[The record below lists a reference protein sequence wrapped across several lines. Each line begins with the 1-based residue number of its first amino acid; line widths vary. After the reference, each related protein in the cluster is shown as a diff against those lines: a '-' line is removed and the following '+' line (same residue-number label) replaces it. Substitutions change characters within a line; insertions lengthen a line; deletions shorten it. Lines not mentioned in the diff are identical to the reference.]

1 MLHTILGAGGAIGN
15 NLLDVLLENGEKVRL
30 VSRKH
35 RPAEGA
41 ESIEANVLD
50 KKALSEALQ
59 GSGVVYLLIGIDYN
73 SSSWE
78 HNWPLIMQN
87 VIEVCSAQSLPLI
100 FFDNVY
106 MYGLVDGPMTEST
119 IYNPNSRKGKVRAQ
133 IANMLL
139 DAVKSQKI
147 KALIAR
153 SADFYGPHSAQ
164 VSFLHQL
171 VIGRHMN
178 GKKAQ
183 WMINPKLPHSFT
195 YTTDAAKALYVLAK
209 DETAFGNTWHL
220 PTSSPAP
227 LGEDLIQL
235 SAVICN
241 APRETQIISK
251 WMMRLLGIIVPVLR
265 ESIEMLY
272 QYEKPYHFD
281 SSAFE
286 KKYGFNP
293 TPYQQGIQE
302 TVNFY
307 RNNS

>member
-50 KKALSEALQ
+50 KKALSDALS
-59 GSGVVYLLIGIDYN
+59 GSSVVYLLIGIDYN
-73 SSSWE
+73 SASWE
-78 HNWPLIMQN
+78 HNWPMIMQN
-87 VIEVCSAQSLPLI
+87 VIDVCAAQNLPLI

-106 MYGLVDGPMTEST
+106 MYGLVDGQMTENT
-119 IYNPNSRKGKVRAQ
+119 PFQPNSRKGKVRAQ

-139 DAVKSQKI
+139 EAVNKQKI

-195 YTTDAAKALYVLAK
+195 YTVDAAKALYILAK
-209 DETAFGNTWHL
+209 DESAFGKTWHL
-220 PTSSPAP
+220 PTSYPAP

-241 APRETQIISK
+241 APRETQVISK

-272 QYEKPYHFD
+272 QYENPYHFD
-281 SSAFE
+281 SSAFQ

-302 TVNFY
+302 TVDFY

>member
-15 NLLDVLLENGEKVRL
+15 NLLDVLIQNGENIRL
-30 VSRKH
+30 ISRKH
-35 RPAEGA
+35 RPAAGV

-50 KKALSEALQ
+50 KEVLSKSIE

-73 SSSWE
+73 ASSWE
-78 HNWPLIMQN
+78 HNWPIIMQN
-87 VIEVCSAQSLPLI
+87 VIEACSNQSIPLV

-106 MYGLVDGPMTEST
+106 MYGLVDGEMTEQT
-119 IYNPNSRKGKVRAQ
+119 PFRPNSRKGKVRAQ
-133 IANMLL
+133 IANMLIE
-139 DAVKSQKI
+139 ATESGKI
-147 KALIAR
+147 KSLIAR

-171 VIGRHMN
+171 VIGRHLEGN
-178 GKKAQ
+178 KAQ
-183 WMINPKLPHSFT
+183 WMLNPKMPHTFT
-195 YTTDAAKALYVLAK
+195 YAPDAAKALYILAN
-209 DETAFGNTWHL
+209 DESAFGKTWHL
-220 PTSSPAP
+220 PSSSPAP
-227 LGEDLIQL
+227 TGEDLIQH

-241 APRETQIISK
+241 APREIHVISK

-272 QYEKPYHFD
+272 QYEKPYHFN
-281 SSAFE
+281 SEAFQ
-286 KKYGFNP
+286 KKYGFTP

-302 TVNFY
+302 TVDFY

>member
-106 MYGLVDGPMTEST
+106 MYGLVDGQMTENT
-119 IYNPNSRKGKVRAQ
+119 AYNPNSRKGKVRSQ
-133 IANMLL
+133 IAQMLL
-139 DAVKSQKI
+139 DAIKGQKI

-195 YTTDAAKALYVLAK
+195 YTPDAAKALYILAK
-209 DETAFGNTWHL
+209 DESAFGNTWHL

-227 LGEDLIQL
+227 SGEDLIQL

-272 QYEKPYHFD
+272 QYEKPYHFN

-286 KKYGFNP
+286 KKYGFYP
-293 TPYQQGIQE
+293 TPYQKGIQE
-302 TVNFY
+302 TVDFY

>member
-87 VIEVCSAQSLPLI
+87 VIEVCSDQSLPLI

-106 MYGLVDGPMTEST
+106 MYGLVDGQMTENT
-119 IYNPNSRKGKVRAQ
+119 TYNPNSRKGRVRAQ

-195 YTTDAAKALYVLAK
+195 YTPDAAKALYILAK
-209 DETAFGNTWHL
+209 DESAFGNTWHL